1 MIETRL
7 LTYFLAVAREQNITK
22 AAETLHITQSTLS
35 KQMMDLEFQL
45 GKSLFIRGK
54 RKLTLTEEGL
64 FLRNKAQDI
73 SELIDNTEAAFHSQ
87 GRYLS
92 GDITI
97 GCGETSA
104 MAMIADEYAH
114 FHQRYPDV
122 RLHTYSGA
130 ADLVMERLDKGLVDI
145 GLLLGPVRQEKY
157 DYFTLKQRDTYG
169 LLMRDDCEL
178 AEQRSIQVEQLKELP
193 LIIAEQTFSG
203 HQILEGMGL
212 DSMQIVGTYNLIYN
226 AMFFVEKGIGAAL
239 CLDHLVNTEGR
250 PLVFRPITPELSLD
264 LTLVTKKY
272 QTFSPAVKV
281 FLERLKIRIQ
291 RTAENNE

>member
-73 SELIDNTEAAFHSQ
+73 LELIDNTEAAFHSQ

-178 AEQRSIQVEQLKELP
+178 AEQRSIQVE
-193 LIIAEQTFSG
+193 
-203 HQILEGMGL
+203 
-212 DSMQIVGTYNLIYN
+212 
-226 AMFFVEKGIGAAL
+226 
-239 CLDHLVNTEGR
+239 
-250 PLVFRPITPELSLD
+250 
-264 LTLVTKKY
+264 
-272 QTFSPAVKV
+272 
-281 FLERLKIRIQ
+281 
-291 RTAENNE
+291 

>member
-1 MIETRL
+1 
-7 LTYFLAVAREQNITK
+7 
-22 AAETLHITQSTLS
+22 
-35 KQMMDLEFQL
+35 
-45 GKSLFIRGK
+45 
-54 RKLTLTEEGL
+54 
-64 FLRNKAQDI
+64 
-73 SELIDNTEAAFHSQ
+73 
-87 GRYLS
+87 
-92 GDITI
+92 
-97 GCGETSA
+97 
-104 MAMIADEYAH
+104 
-114 FHQRYPDV
+114 
-122 RLHTYSGA
+122 
-130 ADLVMERLDKGLVDI
+130 MERLDKGLVDI